1 LHFLA
6 ADVAAVAVDVAVAVA
21 VAVAAVAAAAFRIAG
36 RSSPHAIVWS
46 LECAASGTKC
56 SIFLLQNDSLFYF
69 NIQKKKYLI

>member
-21 VAVAAVAAAAFRIAG
+21 VAAVAAVAAAAFRIAG

-56 SIFLLQNDSLFYF
+56 ST
-69 NIQKKKYLI
+69 

>member
-56 SIFLLQNDSLFYF
+56 ST
-69 NIQKKKYLI
+69 

>member
-6 ADVAAVAVDVAVAVA
+6 ADVAAVAVDVA

-36 RSSPHAIVWS
+36 RSSPHSIVWS

-56 SIFLLQNDSLFYF
+56 ST
-69 NIQKKKYLI
+69 